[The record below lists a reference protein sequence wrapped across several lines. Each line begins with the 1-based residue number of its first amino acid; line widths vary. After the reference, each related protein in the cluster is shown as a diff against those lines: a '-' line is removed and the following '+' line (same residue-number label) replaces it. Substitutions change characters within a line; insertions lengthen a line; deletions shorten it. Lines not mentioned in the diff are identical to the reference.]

1 MCARARGVTWHV
13 QGRSRRR
20 LIASLRCPLP
30 PPLSPL
36 AYQPTKAR
44 LAARAA
50 ARHGCR
56 SPAERP
62 AGRIDEG
69 HTGHCME
76 WSPGRSS
83 GKANPA
89 PQEWSKF
96 DPTSRLGQSLVRNPA
111 NASLD
116 SPWDGRKHERP
127 REERKSKAV
136 SGGSKK
142 GRSFSYPIGGRG
154 REEGRPWPAMRAQ
167 NTLYESLAACCAEM
181 LFE

>member
-1 MCARARGVTWHV
+1 MFKAEADVVLLRLSAPSLSLSLSSCFSANQGETGRAR
-13 QGRSRRR
+13 RRPPR
-20 LIASLRCPLP
+20 LPQA
-30 PPLSPL
+30 
-36 AYQPTKAR
+36 
-44 LAARAA
+44 
-50 ARHGCR
+50 G
-56 SPAERP
+56 RP

-76 WSPGRSS
+76 CLPGRCS

-96 DPTSRLGQSLVRNPA
+96 DLTSRLGQSLVRNPA
-111 NASLD
+111 TNASLD

-136 SGGSKK
+136 GGGSKK

-154 REEGRPWPAMRAQ
+154 REEGHGRGRR
-167 NTLYESLAACCAEM
+167 
-181 LFE
+181 